1 MSNRAQRRAM
11 MRNQINKNQQL
22 LANYSK
28 QQRMAGLV
36 QNGITPKDLEEEF
49 QRGREIGFKEAAE
62 PIIKS
67 CYAGICIA
75 LHDEFGFGESRC
87 FRAIKAVDEKIIWV
101 LNHQELVE
109 ETLEKTGLTLQLDEP
124 FERVQKAR

>member
-11 MRNQINKNQQL
+11 MRNQINKSQQL

-36 QNGITPKDLEEEF
+36 QNGITPKDLKEEF

-87 FRAIKAVDEKIIWV
+87 FRAIKAIDGKIIWA

>member
-11 MRNQINKNQQL
+11 MRNQMNKSQQL

-62 PIIKS
+62 PILKS

-75 LHDEFGFGESRC
+75 LHDEFGFGENRC
-87 FRAIKAVDEKIIWV
+87 YRAIKAVDKKIVWA

-109 ETLEKTGLTLQLDEP
+109 ETLEKTGLRLQLDEP
-124 FERVQKAR
+124 FERVQTGR

>member
-11 MRNQINKNQQL
+11 MRNQINKSQQL

-87 FRAIKAVDEKIIWV
+87 FRAIMAVDKKIIWA

-109 ETLEKTGLTLQLDEP
+109 ETLEKTGLTLNLDEP
-124 FERVQKAR
+124 FERVQKTR

>member
-11 MRNQINKNQQL
+11 MRNQTNKSQQL

-36 QNGITPKDLEEEF
+36 QNGITPKDLQDEF
-49 QRGREIGFKEAAE
+49 QRGRETGFKEAAE

-75 LHDEFGFGESRC
+75 LHDEFGFGENRC
-87 FRAIKAVDEKIIWV
+87 YRAIKAVDEKIVWA

-109 ETLEKTGLTLQLDEP
+109 ETLEKTGLTLQLVEP
-124 FERVQKAR
+124 FERVQKGR

>member
-1 MSNRAQRRAM
+1 MANRAQRRAI

-22 LANYSK
+22 LSNFNT

-36 QNGITPKDLEEEF
+36 QNGITPKDLEDEF
-49 QRGREIGFKEAAE
+49 HRGREIGFKEASL
-62 PIIKS
+62 PILKS

-87 FRAIKAVDEKIIWV
+87 FRAIKAVDEKIVWA

-109 ETLEKTGLTLQLDEP
+109 EVLQKTGLSLQLDEP
-124 FERVQKAR
+124 FERVQKSK

>member
-1 MSNRAQRRAM
+1 MSNRAQRRAI
-11 MRNQINKNQQL
+11 MRNQTNKSQQL

-28 QQRMAGLV
+28 QQRMARLV

-49 QRGREIGFKEAAE
+49 QRGREIGFKEEAE

-75 LHDEFGFGESRC
+75 LHDEFGFGENRC
-87 FRAIKAVDEKIIWV
+87 FRAIKAVDEKIIWA

-109 ETLEKTGLTLQLDEP
+109 ETLKKTGLTLQLDEP

>member
-22 LANYSK
+22 IANYSK
-28 QQRMAGLV
+28 QQRVAGLI

-49 QRGREIGFKEAAE
+49 QRGRETGFREAAE

-87 FRAIKAVDEKIIWV
+87 FRAIKAVDEKIVWA

-124 FERVQKAR
+124 FERVQKGR

>member
-11 MRNQINKNQQL
+11 MRNQTNKSQQL

-62 PIIKS
+62 PILKS

-75 LHDEFGFGESRC
+75 LHDEFGFGENRC
-87 FRAIKAVDEKIIWV
+87 YRAIKAVDEKIVWA

-109 ETLEKTGLTLQLDEP
+109 ETLEKTGLRLQLDEP
-124 FERVQKAR
+124 FERVQTGR